1 MTVPAQIID
10 ILLQPGDFYF
20 TCDRNTRIRTLLGS
34 CVSVTFWHPK
44 LRLGGMSHFLL
55 PSRKTRNSASIQAH
69 PDARYADECFQ
80 LVARELKQLSL
91 PASQFQTK
99 IFGGAYMFDSGTNSA
114 GIGEINIAAARQGLA
129 QMGLT
134 ALSEH
139 VGGQGHRNV
148 IYELWSGDVWVR
160 QVQNRR

>member
-1 MTVPAQIID
+1 MTAPAQLID

-20 TCDRNTRIRTLLGS
+20 STDRNTRIRTLLGS

-44 LRLGGMSHFLL
+44 LKLGGMSHFLL
-55 PSRKTRNSASIQAH
+55 PERKTKHTAATTPH
-69 PDARYADECFQ
+69 LDARYANECFQ
-80 LVARELKQLSL
+80 LFSRELKQLSL

-99 IFGGAYMFDSGTNSA
+99 IFGGAYMFDHATNAA
-114 GIGEINIAAARQGLA
+114 GIGQMNILAARQGLTG
-129 QMGLT
+129 MGLH

-148 IYELWSGDVWVR
+148 IFELWSGDVWVR
-160 QVQNRR
+160 QVTNHR